1 LDKLYATRNAYR
13 KRAAGDKTPCTRWPR
28 RTAALRDFDPFRPAP
43 CRLGVD
49 TVEKDFK
56 GGSPSNIDSRR
67 ASNEQHRFKNPFARI
82 RLFQLLI
89 PQLHFGYFFN
99 SIGQPRPKHL
109 GRWANHVRNALRAY
123 TISDA
128 APGDGRNTNELRCS
142 PSRQPRAHRVNRVNL
157 LLDRLRLAAPRA
169 AAPRIAFHCREGP
182 ANPAGTKQ

>member
-1 LDKLYATRNAYR
+1 MLLECEANA
-13 KRAAGDKTPCTRWPR
+13 APGGELPR
-28 RTAALRDFDPFRPAP
+28 ISQEVTERFYNLSPVAHSVRCPSW
-43 CRLGVD
+43 VD
-49 TVEKDFK
+49 TVEK
-56 GGSPSNIDSRR
+56 GILRGSLSNIDSRR

-128 APGDGRNTNELRCS
+128 APGDGRNTNGLRCS

>member
-1 LDKLYATRNAYR
+1 MVFVRTCRRASGSLATLVS
-13 KRAAGDKTPCTRWPR
+13 
-28 RTAALRDFDPFRPAP
+28 RTILPVSSTMQT
-43 CRLGVD
+43 LV
-49 TVEKDFK
+49 
-56 GGSPSNIDSRR
+56 SLNIDSRR